1 MKQINGK
8 FELSKTEIKNAA
20 AHARA
25 MARNRNH
32 NGTVEAYFDTEAG
45 EVFYE
50 EHLPNNWCEHG
61 TEVVRI
67 CAYRCNE
74 NSSEIA
80 KIKNEW
86 KADLIDTI
94 GAMSEEW
101 KQFFADRKDYAEK
114 YEEPKIKFT
123 LVENDLEKLYTE
135 WESCKD
141 YKMYYSKKCVEML
154 NGAPEDERLADDR
167 IDGCWDHDTD
177 VYQGDDGK
185 YYAVCMAYSDGK
197 MEMEPFCWHEVQRK
211 EGAAE

>member
-80 KIKNEW
+80 QIKNEW

-94 GAMSEEW
+94 ERYW
-101 KQFFADRKDYAEK
+101 KK
-114 YEEPKIKFT
+114 
-123 LVENDLEKLYTE
+123 
-135 WESCKD
+135 
-141 YKMYYSKKCVEML
+141 
-154 NGAPEDERLADDR
+154 
-167 IDGCWDHDTD
+167 
-177 VYQGDDGK
+177 
-185 YYAVCMAYSDGK
+185 
-197 MEMEPFCWHEVQRK
+197 
-211 EGAAE
+211 